1 MTQDQH
7 YRRILRERPATAHHE
22 AGHVVIATIEGL
34 RFQRVSIVEDTEGG
48 LGRTVG
54 AAHPVWTVPTE
65 PSFAPK
71 RAFKYYERF
80 GRVAYAGGIAQAVY
94 LGRSPRFVLT
104 GEAAIL
110 HEVARPLLRSERE
123 FRDWMRGLFRQSE
136 ALTQRAEVWRAVE
149 ALANRLLS
157 ELEINGRVATQIA
170 TQALKGQV

>member
-94 LGRSPRFVLT
+94 LADPAIRSDRRGRDLTRSGSPATPIR
-104 GEAAIL
+104 
-110 HEVARPLLRSERE
+110 ARVPRLDARVI
-123 FRDWMRGLFRQSE
+123 RQSE
-136 ALTQRAEVWRAVE
+136 ALTSARKSGEP
-149 ALANRLLS
+149 
-157 ELEINGRVATQIA
+157 
-170 TQALKGQV
+170 